1 MKNIYIFLAFFVL
14 LVFYSC
20 YKDDGNYDYLQEEQV
35 SIIEI
40 DTVGN
45 ADRFAFVMIYN
56 PGDTIR
62 MAPRVKY
69 AHPENLKYAWI
80 TYPYPY
86 EAVQVGNA
94 MVYPKADTIART
106 LEVEWEVTHQPGW
119 YNSGLLVT
127 DTVRGLSA
135 QMLFSYFRVNKPGA
149 REGVYILSEYD
160 RQSDIDFYTSQL
172 CLIYGDDS
180 MIPNYYSET
189 TRGEMLPGKPLFI
202 SYGQDY
208 YYVFT
213 EQGGYRLNTAG
224 LELMEDWDQMFYNT
238 PSYKPQALNYINN
251 CEFLVNNGKLHVL
264 YTNKTNDRKFS
275 APIGGDY
282 SASPFLSDRTRA
294 SYGAISGAINSDQVI
309 FDEKSL
315 GFRPYFSMATEVG
328 EFMNTIPDAYINAKR
343 LPSNPWAIKG
353 GEGGKTY
360 AILEDEGSP
369 YLYIL
374 NFYNVIDD
382 GDLSGNGVNSII
394 DLSGCTN
401 IRNLKFFD
409 ANING
414 TAFFYATDKG
424 VYSFTPSSG
433 QINSTTLY
441 ECAADEEVTCISV
454 FAGHAGGGFPTAGA
468 VLWIGVWNESG
479 KTGKLVEFEVDAYS
493 GLARQQWGAIFAP
506 THSNPHITTG
516 FGKIKSITTK
526 F

>member
-1 MKNIYIFLAFFVL
+1 MKNIYIFLAAFIL
-14 LVFYSC
+14 TVFYSC
-20 YKDDGNYDYLQEEQV
+20 YKDEGNYDYLAEEQV
-35 SIIEI
+35 GIIEI

-45 ADRFAFVMIYN
+45 TDRFAFAMTYN

-106 LEVEWEVTHQPGW
+106 LEVEWEVTHEPGW

-149 REGVYILSEYD
+149 RSGVYILSEYNG
-160 RQSDIDFYTSQL
+160 QSDIDFYTSQL
-172 CLIYGDDS
+172 CLIYGGDT

-189 TRGEMLPGKPLFI
+189 SRGGKLPGKPLFI
-202 SYGQDY
+202 SYGQSY

-213 EQGGYRLNTAG
+213 EEGGYRLNEAG
-224 LELMEDWDQMFYNT
+224 LELMADWDQMFYNV

-251 CEFLVNNGKLHVL
+251 CEFLINNGKLHVL

-275 APIGGDY
+275 APIGGNY
-282 SASPFLSDRTRA
+282 SAESFLTDRTRT
-294 SYGAISGAINSDQVI
+294 SYGAVSGAINSDQVI

-328 EFMNTIPDAYINAKR
+328 EFMNTIPEAYINAKR
-343 LPSNPWAIKG
+343 LPSNPLAIKG

-360 AILEDEGSP
+360 AILENEGKP

-382 GDLSGNGVNSII
+382 GDLSGNGINSVI
-394 DLSGCTN
+394 DLSGCKD

-409 ANING
+409 ANLNG
-414 TAFFYATDKG
+414 SAFFYATDKG

-433 QINSTTLY
+433 QTNAATIY

-468 VLWIGVWNESG
+468 ILWIGVWNESS
-479 KTGKLVEFEVDAYS
+479 KTGKLVEFEIDAYS
-493 GLARQQWGAIFAP
+493 GLARRQWGAMFAP